1 MNMTKK
7 IEKLLSLSNSDNP
20 HEARAAMIKAQ
31 ELMVRY
37 NQESFRSGYENDII
51 SEPFDHAIKREYE
64 ELPLIVSSNFRTMM
78 YFNRRGRVV
87 FMGIR
92 SDVMAT
98 VSCLR
103 FLLYQMRIG
112 QQTYIREKW
121 YEAHRDIP
129 IKEVRTTWCK
139 GYISGIEQAFMQ
151 QVVLNGFELM
161 ITPPP
166 EVIEKYNTLNLI
178 TRPISDD
185 ETNDCTDAFN
195 SGEKVGRVV
204 MNKRSLESSD

>member
-1 MNMTKK
+1 
-7 IEKLLSLSNSDNP
+7 
-20 HEARAAMIKAQ
+20 
-31 ELMVRY
+31 
-37 NQESFRSGYENDII
+37 
-51 SEPFDHAIKREYE
+51 
-64 ELPLIVSSNFRTMM
+64 
-78 YFNRRGRVV
+78 
-87 FMGIR
+87 
-92 SDVMAT
+92 
-98 VSCLR
+98 
-103 FLLYQMRIG
+103 
-112 QQTYIREKW
+112 
-121 YEAHRDIP
+121 
-129 IKEVRTTWCK
+129 
-139 GYISGIEQAFMQ
+139 MQ